1 MSSAEIGTLDLL
13 GNELTEP
20 ERRLLGL
27 YEGLKQLCEDDLPP
41 VAAANVRAALAL
53 IHQAVNGL
61 ALEYEHLPDLGL

>member
-1 MSSAEIGTLDLL
+1 MTVDLL
-13 GNELTEP
+13 GNELTES
-20 ERRLLGL
+20 ELRLLGV
-27 YEGLKQLCEDDLPP
+27 YENLKRLCENDLPP

>member
-1 MSSAEIGTLDLL
+1 MTVDLL
-13 GNELTEP
+13 GNELTES
-20 ERRLLGL
+20 ELQLLGV
-27 YEGLKQLCEDDLPP
+27 YEDLKRLCEDDLPP